1 MRPCGRSS
9 RLARR
14 TRGLVAAERRA
25 RRGAC
30 EAKSA
35 TEGADR
41 RARGSFGSSP

>member
-1 MRPCGRSS
+1 MNVQTKK
-9 RLARR
+9 RLK
-14 TRGLVAAERRA
+14 
-25 RRGAC
+25 RGARQGTC